1 MAFVFAGTRRRFHG
15 VLGSILS
22 KLLELFRQPAGISH
36 PRNNLLSLFFC
47 VRQYLCSD
55 LLAECVSV
63 WWHVRQTINGGERIP
78 ASFWSRLRSHTSS
91 WSIFP
96 FFSTA
101 SVCPIS
107 SSVFS
112 SFSLTSP
119 SLGPRGGHRWPAMAV
134 GSPSGRPPHR
144 LDRPGDRP
152 RVRRKARGHRSPAQA
167 AEYGKHARPLDCC
180 DRIAQACG
188 RARAPSTSTSPS
200 ASPEYRARVQSTSPE
215 REPAAASA
223 ASAALPSASRR
234 REAREVKY
242 LASNGCSL
250 SQPRREPESERPE
263 REPKASCPCTSPSTC
278 PYVPPPPNI
287 HTRAQHTSSW

>member
-1 MAFVFAGTRRRFHG
+1 MAFCVTGRKASVSRG
-15 VLGSILS
+15 VGSILS
-22 KLLELFRQPAGISH
+22 KLLMIFRRPAGISH
-36 PRNNLLSLFFC
+36 PRNNVLSLFFC

-91 WSIFP
+91 WSISP

-144 LDRPGDRP
+144 VDRP
-152 RVRRKARGHRSPAQA
+152 RDRPHVEKNGGTDAFAFGGSEFHGDLLFLAPPRNYRIKGGVRA
-167 AEYGKHARPLDCC
+167 
-180 DRIAQACG
+180 
-188 RARAPSTSTSPS
+188 STVFYT
-200 ASPEYRARVQSTSPE
+200 
-215 REPAAASA
+215 
-223 ASAALPSASRR
+223 
-234 REAREVKY
+234 
-242 LASNGCSL
+242 
-250 SQPRREPESERPE
+250 
-263 REPKASCPCTSPSTC
+263 
-278 PYVPPPPNI
+278 
-287 HTRAQHTSSW
+287 TSSS

>member
-1 MAFVFAGTRRRFHG
+1 MQRSPRRMRLSLVARSPNNQRWRAHSRLLLESSAITHFFLEHFPLLLHG
-15 VLGSILS
+15 FGLPDLLLG
-22 KLLELFRQPAGISH
+22 LLELLVDVA
-36 PRNNLLSLFFC
+36 
-47 VRQYLCSD
+47 
-55 LLAECVSV
+55 LA
-63 WWHVRQTINGGERIP
+63 
-78 ASFWSRLRSHTSS
+78 WSKGR
-91 WSIFP
+91 
-96 FFSTA
+96 A
-101 SVCPIS
+101 SVACY
-107 SSVFS
+107 
-112 SFSLTSP
+112 
-119 SLGPRGGHRWPAMAV
+119 GGGLAV
-134 GSPSGRPPHR
+134 RGRPPHR

-215 REPAAASA
+215 REPAAAST

-250 SQPRREPESERPE
+250 SQPRREPERAARARAQSELPVHEPE
-263 REPKASCPCTSPSTC
+263 VVPKRA
-278 PYVPPPPNI
+278 PPPTY
-287 HTRAQHTSSW
+287 TRAQHTIIMVSSTTTLVIPVITVATPYAVNILDGESCM